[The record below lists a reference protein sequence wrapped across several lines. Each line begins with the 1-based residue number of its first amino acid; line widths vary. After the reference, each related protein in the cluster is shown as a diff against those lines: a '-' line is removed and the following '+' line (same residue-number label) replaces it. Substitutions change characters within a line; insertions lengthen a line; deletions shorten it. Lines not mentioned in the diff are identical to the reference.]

1 MRKALPVL
9 FCSSFFFAVAPFAV
23 AAPPPMQPHLL
34 QRPALT
40 ETQIVFN
47 YAGDLWT
54 VDRKGGRAVRLT
66 IGVGLETS
74 PVVSPDGRT
83 IAFSGEYDGNTDV
96 YTIPITGGVP
106 RRITYHPSAD
116 VPVAWTPDG
125 QQIVFRSDRS
135 AASRFA
141 ELFEVSPNG
150 GVAKRLPLPIA
161 YQGDLSKDGR
171 MIAYSPLAPA
181 FGFNYTS
188 YVSWGNYRGGRAGT
202 VNVTDMASLTTATIP
217 HERASD
223 FSPVWF
229 DGKVF
234 FLSDRNGAGGHLQ
247 L

>member
-1 MRKALPVL
+1 MRNAAVL
-9 FCSSFFFAVAPFAV
+9 RSFAVAPFLLLTPVSLV
-23 AAPPPMQPHLL
+23 AAVPPAAPHLL

-54 VDRKGGRAVRLT
+54 VDRKGGRATRLT
-66 IGVGLETS
+66 TGVGLETS

-96 YTIPITGGVP
+96 YTIPISGGVP
-106 RRITYHPSAD
+106 KRVTYHPSQD

-125 QQIVFRSDRS
+125 QIIFRSDRQAS
-135 AASRFA
+135 SRFA
-141 ELFEVSPNG
+141 QLFQVAPTG
-150 GVAKRLPLPIA
+150 GVAKLLPLPIA
-161 YQGDLSKDGR
+161 YQGMLSGDGR
-171 MIAYSPLAPA
+171 YFAYSPLAPA

-202 VNVTDMASLTTATIP
+202 VNLTDMQTLATTTIP
-217 HERASD
+217 HEKASD

-229 DGKVF
+229 GSKVYF
-234 FLSDRNGAGGHLQ
+234 
-247 L
+247 